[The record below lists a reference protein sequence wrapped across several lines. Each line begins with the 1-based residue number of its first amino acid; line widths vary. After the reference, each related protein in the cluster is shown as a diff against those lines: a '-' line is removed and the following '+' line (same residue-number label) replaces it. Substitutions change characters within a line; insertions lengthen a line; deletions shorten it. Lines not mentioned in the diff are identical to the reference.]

1 MADGPAPQYVTA
13 GGNTEGAKA
22 VILIGEDGN
31 FYSATG
37 GGGGGGGDASA
48 ANQVITN
55 AKLDTLHADIA
66 TTLVG
71 FVDDLEASVD
81 NLALETSVDGLEALI
96 TATNTKLDTIHGD
109 FTGLA
114 LNTSVDGIEGL
125 LTTQSG
131 FLDGLETLI
140 GSSNTKLDTLHTD
153 LTGLALN
160 TSVDGI
166 EGLIGTTNTTLTT
179 IDGRVDTLEAII
191 GATNETAAAT
201 DTTTSGLNG
210 LIKRLN
216 QHETTTDAFLDGLEG
231 LIGTTNTNT
240 TGLALNTSV
249 DGLEGFTDGLEAL
262 ITSTNGFVDG
272 LEALIGT
279 TNINTTGLALNTS
292 VDGLEGSVDGLESQT
307 GIVTET
313 APASDTASSGLN
325 GRLQRVAQRITTLLA
340 VFPTTLDMNSGVK
353 SASTQRVTLATDQ
366 VQLTNALKVDGSAV
380 TQPVSGT
387 VSANATLSA
396 ETTKVIGTINVA
408 AAQSIA
414 ATQSGTWTV
423 QPGNTA
429 NTTAW
434 KVDGSAVTQP
444 VSIAS
449 ATGGDQSADG
459 LATSLVGLNGRS
471 FPYKFNGTTWDR
483 EFSCQNT
490 AVITVAAAT
499 TVQIVAL
506 AAAKRIYVCSFVI
519 STSNTTSST
528 GNIFK
533 TGTGSLCATGITS
546 LTGSMHMGPIGHIE
560 LSAPTGSILFKGAA
574 ASALCLTNGTNGV
587 DGFLT
592 YAQF

>member
-1 MADGPAPQYVTA
+1 MRQLILSLITAIAFASSALADGPAPSFVNA
-13 GGNTEGAKA
+13 GGNPEGAKA
-22 VILIGEDGN
+22 VVLIQPDGT
-31 FYSATG
+31 FYTAG
-37 GGGGGGGDASA
+37 GGGGSGGDASA

-55 AKLDTLHADIA
+55 SKLDTLHSDIA

-71 FVDDLEASVD
+71 FVDGLEG
-81 NLALETSVDGLEALI
+81 SVDGLELLISDSNTQLALI
-96 TATNTKLDTIHGD
+96 ISDIDTTNTKLTTLHNDVDGLEGSVDGLEGLITSSNTKLDTIHGD

-114 LNTSVDGIEGL
+114 LNASVDGIEGL
-125 LTTQSG
+125 LTTQAG
-131 FLDGLETLI
+131 YLDGLE
-140 GSSNTKLDTLHTD
+140 
-153 LTGLALN
+153 A
-160 TSVDGI
+160 
-166 EGLIGTTNTTLTT
+166 
-179 IDGRVDTLEAII
+179 
-191 GATNETAAAT
+191 
-201 DTTTSGLNG
+201 
-210 LIKRLN
+210 
-216 QHETTTDAFLDGLEG
+216 

-249 DGLEGFTDGLEAL
+249 DGLEGF
-262 ITSTNGFVDG
+262 
-272 LEALIGT
+272 
-279 TNINTTGLALNTS
+279 
-292 VDGLEGSVDGLESQT
+292 VDGLEGSVDGLEGQT

-325 GRLQRVAQRITTLLA
+325 GRAQRIAQRITSLIALYPTSLGSKAAASSFAITQSTEDAALVA
-340 VFPTTLDMNSGVK
+340 STNTKLDSVVTDLDNIDIHIGVKTETAPATDTASSGLNGREQRIAQNITTLTGKLPTALGAGGGLKIDGSGTSLPV
-353 SASTQRVTLATDQ
+353 SATLA
-366 VQLTNALKVDGSAV
+366 
-380 TQPVSGT
+380 
-387 VSANATLSA
+387 A

-459 LATSLVGLNGRS
+459 LATSLVGLNTRAFHYG
-471 FPYKFNGTTWDR
+471 YNGATWDR
-483 EFSCQNT
+483 DFICKNT
-490 AVITVAAAT
+490 AVITVATGT

-506 AAAKRIYVCSFVI
+506 AAAKTIYVCSFVI
-519 STSNTTSST
+519 STTNTTSSL

-533 TGTGSLCATGITS
+533 TGTGTLCATGITS
-546 LTGSMHMGPIGHIE
+546 LTGALNLGPFGHE
-560 LSAPTGSILFKGAA
+560 ALSAPTGSMLVKSAS
-574 ASALCLTNGTNGV
+574 ASALCLTNASGGV